1 MSLSG
6 SFSGVGGDVGQ
17 LLALLSSD
25 SAFTEKLKQLT
36 EAEAAARAVIDVVGP
51 AESIPVLHEKA
62 KSELALAVEAR
73 EKAASEAAT
82 VIEQAKAEA
91 SAIISEAQAAA
102 DRIKKDSASLLT
114 STELSA
120 AGKLREAD
128 SVLDRANTKM
138 RAIEDELARAASAT
152 AAAQQK
158 EVAYLEAAKA
168 ADEVKAKFN
177 SLVSETKKVWG
188 IL

>member
-17 LLALLSSD
+17 LIALMSSD
-25 SAFTEKLKQLT
+25 TAFAEKLKQLT
-36 EAEAAARAVIDVVGP
+36 EAEAAARAVIDIVGP

-62 KSELALAVEAR
+62 KAELALATEAR
-73 EKAASEAAT
+73 EKAASEAAIA
-82 VIEQAKAEA
+82 IEQAGVEA
-91 SAIISEAQAAA
+91 SAIVSEARATATKIEN
-102 DRIKKDSASLLT
+102 DCASLLANA
-114 STELSA
+114 EIA
-120 AGKLREAD
+120 AAAKIREAD
-128 SVLDRANTKM
+128 SILAQANAKM
-138 RAIEDELARAASAT
+138 QAINDELARAAAAT

-158 EVAYLEAAKA
+158 EVAYVEAAKA
-168 ADEVKAKFN
+168 AEDVKARFN